1 MKKIIILFVILFVA
15 AAIWLL
21 MNRNDHV
28 QPQKAPQQIS
38 QETNRKKEQNTVDTE
53 TLKSNQISEE
63 DWRKLAERYVTEVKT
78 GSSKDLFIDRMQKV
92 KSMVTSDLY
101 KKLTPAMSEEDIQQ
115 SREQNKKLSDK
126 DLIKTNVGSIESA
139 SKMIIDDKFEIY
151 VIYTLQ
157 VSQSGSM
164 TNARYLMRLK
174 IQIQNGSCQIY
185 EIIED
190 SELGNG
196 LYK

>member
-1 MKKIIILFVILFVA
+1 MKKIIIPFVIIFVA
-15 AAIWLL
+15 VAIWLL

-38 QETNRKKEQNTVDTE
+38 QETNRKKEQNTVNTE
-53 TLKSNQISEE
+53 PQKMNQKSEE
-63 DWRKLAERYVTEVKT
+63 DCRKMAERYVTEVKT
-78 GSSKDLFIDRMQKV
+78 GSSKDLFIDRMHKV
-92 KSMVTSDLY
+92 KSMVTDDLY
-101 KKLTPAMSEEDIQQ
+101 KKLTPAMSEEDIQH

-174 IQIQNGSCQIY
+174 TQIQNGSCQIY